1 MSQDDRADDWAGI
14 YVVQKHRA
22 TQLHY
27 DFRLEIGGVL
37 KSWAIPKGP
46 SLDHAQRRLAMLVDD
61 HSLEH
66 AEFEADDC
74 VIWDRGR
81 WRPQGDL
88 SPQQQL
94 ERGLLEFE
102 LEGEKLS
109 GGWGLVRLK
118 DDPKNWL
125 LVKQKDEHS
134 RPGSE
139 VTREQPESVVTGR
152 TLD

>member
-1 MSQDDRADDWAGI
+1 MAASASDDWLSI

-22 TQLHY
+22 TRLHY
-27 DFRLEIGGVL
+27 DFRLEMDGVL

-46 SLDHAQRRLAMLVDD
+46 SLDHRQRRLAMLVDD
-61 HSLEH
+61 HALAH
-66 AEFEADDC
+66 AEVEGEDC
-74 VIWDRGR
+74 IIWDRGR

-88 SPQQQL
+88 SPQEQL

-102 LEGEKLS
+102 LAGEKLT
-109 GGWGLVRLK
+109 GGWGLVRFT

-125 LVKQKDEHS
+125 LVKQKDERS

-139 VTREQPESVVTGR
+139 VTTEQPESVVTGT

>member
-1 MSQDDRADDWAGI
+1 MAVPAFPDDWAGI

-27 DFRLEIGGVL
+27 DFRLEMDGVL

-46 SLDHAQRRLAMLVDD
+46 SLDHTVRRLAMLVDD
-61 HSLEH
+61 HALEH
-66 AEFEADDC
+66 AKVESEDC
-74 VIWDRGR
+74 IIWDRGR

-88 SPQQQL
+88 SPAGQL

-102 LEGEKLS
+102 LEGEKLT

-125 LVKQKDEHS
+125 LVKQKDQRS

-139 VTREQPESVVTGR
+139 ITRERPGSVVSGKV
-152 TLD
+152 LH

>member
-1 MSQDDRADDWAGI
+1 MAGNLCEDRWAGI

-22 TQLHY
+22 TRLHY

-46 SLDHAQRRLAMLVDD
+46 SLDHTQRRLAMLVDD
-61 HSLEH
+61 HDLAH
-66 AEFEADDC
+66 AEVEADDC
-74 VIWDRGR
+74 IIWDRGC

-88 SPQQQL
+88 SPEEQL

-102 LEGEKLS
+102 LEGEKLT

-118 DDPKNWL
+118 DDPRNWL
-125 LVKQKDEHS
+125 LVKQRDEFS

-139 VTREQPESVVTGR
+139 VTTEQPESVVTGR